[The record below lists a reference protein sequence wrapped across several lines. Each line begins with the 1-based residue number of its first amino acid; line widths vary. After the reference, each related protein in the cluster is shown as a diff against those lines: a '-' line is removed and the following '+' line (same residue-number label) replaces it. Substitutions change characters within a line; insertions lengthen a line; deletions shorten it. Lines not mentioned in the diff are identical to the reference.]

1 MNIPDPSTIAAEL
14 ERAAMTLD
22 WSIHRDDWWGPAR
35 NAFDSELQQLRDC
48 ARALAVE
55 ARAMS

>member
-1 MNIPDPSTIAAEL
+1 MNIPDTNPIAAQL
-14 ERAAMTLD
+14 EQAAAALD

-35 NAFDSELQQLRDC
+35 NAFDSELQQLRDR